1 MFQLPDW
8 PQWAIRTFVVMLGL
22 VLMVASASTVLSG
35 KEDKENKA
43 KPSGDD
49 VGRFRKFQRQ
59 FLIVYVIIMTADW
72 LQGTNM
78 YTLYSSYN
86 VSISTLFLTGF
97 TSSAI
102 FGTIVGLYVDKWG
115 RKFGCIVYLV
125 IEVVVNI
132 FEHFN
137 NFPLLM
143 LGRVLGGI
151 STSLLFSAF
160 ETWMVTEHRKRK
172 FNEEWLAD
180 TFSTMSFLNGISAII
195 SGLVAQ
201 VLADQLGEIGPFQAA
216 IALTVLAGFFVM
228 SWDENYGS
236 DDKSEDGGSSGG
248 GMALI
253 MNDKKVMLVGVVNSI
268 FEGSMYS
275 FVFMWVP
282 TLISVLG
289 VFPPTGLVFA
299 SLMCCISLGGLL
311 FSPSLLLRR
320 FSPEGV
326 GVIAFLIGAVA
337 LSIPV
342 FRSDLLSVIVAFLVF
357 ETCVG
362 IFFPCMGLLRSKV
375 IPDSVQGTVMN
386 IFRVP
391 LNMLVVTGTFL
402 TDYYH
407 FSTVFAIITV
417 WMLVGAGF
425 QVMFCRALAASKQGS
440 TKSA

>member
-8 PQWAIRTFVVMLGL
+8 PQWAIRTFAIMAGL
-22 VLMVASASTVLSG
+22 TLMVGSASAVLSG

-43 KPSGDD
+43 KPSGED

-78 YTLYSSYN
+78 YTLYASYN

-125 IEVVVNI
+125 IEVVVNV

-143 LGRVLGGI
+143 VGRVLGGI

-195 SGLVAQ
+195 SGLLAQ
-201 VLADQLGEIGPFQAA
+201 LLADQLGEIGPFQAA
-216 IALTVLAGFFVM
+216 IAMTVLALFFVLF
-228 SWDENYGS
+228 WEENYGA
-236 DDKSEDGGSSGG
+236 DDTTSQDGG

-253 MNDKKVMLVGVVNSI
+253 MKNKKVLLVGVVNSI
-268 FEGSMYS
+268 FEGSMYT

-282 TLISVLG
+282 TLLSVLG
-289 VFPPTGLVFA
+289 EFPPTGLVFA

-311 FSPSLLLRR
+311 FSPSLLLRK
-320 FSPEGV
+320 FSAQGV
-326 GVIAFLIGAVA
+326 GTMTFLVSAVA

-342 FRSDLLSVIVAFLVF
+342 FRHDLYSVIAAFLVF

-375 IPDSVQGTVMN
+375 IPDEVQGTVMN

-391 LNMLVVTGTFL
+391 LNMLVVTGTYL

-425 QVMFCRALAASKQGS
+425 QMMFARSLDGGDGQER
-440 TKSA
+440 KSA

>member
-1 MFQLPDW
+1 M
-8 PQWAIRTFVVMLGL
+8 G
-22 VLMVASASTVLSG
+22 
-35 KEDKENKA
+35 
-43 KPSGDD
+43 
-49 VGRFRKFQRQ
+49 
-59 FLIVYVIIMTADW
+59 
-72 LQGTNM
+72 
-78 YTLYSSYN
+78 
-86 VSISTLFLTGF
+86 
-97 TSSAI
+97 
-102 FGTIVGLYVDKWG
+102 
-115 RKFGCIVYLV
+115 V
-125 IEVVVNI
+125 IEVVVNV

-143 LGRVLGGI
+143 VGRVLGGI

-195 SGLVAQ
+195 SGLLAQ
-201 VLADQLGEIGPFQAA
+201 LLADQLGEIGPFQAA
-216 IALTVLAGFFVM
+216 IAMTVLALFFVL
-228 SWDENYGS
+228 SWEENYGDNTTS
-236 DDKSEDGGSSGG
+236 QDGSSQG

-253 MNDKKVMLVGVVNSI
+253 MNNKKVLLVGVVNSI

-282 TLISVLG
+282 TLFSVLG
-289 VFPPTGLVFA
+289 EFPPTGLVFA

-311 FSPSLLLRR
+311 FSPSLLLRN
-320 FSPEGV
+320 FSAQGV
-326 GVIAFLIGAVA
+326 GTMTFLVSAVA
-337 LSIPV
+337 LSVPV
-342 FRSDLLSVIVAFLVF
+342 YRQDLLSVMAAFLVF

-375 IPDSVQGTVMN
+375 IPDEVQGTVMN

-425 QVMFCRALAASKQGS
+425 QMVFARSLDGGDEQER
-440 TKSA
+440 KSA